1 MVFVQQF
8 VNLQFALFLPSLPM
22 WKVQDI
28 SVSQILREINN
39 GESRSYNTALFV
51 ILGALNFVNFV
62 NLTLQIVPKFRNP
75 YLRKCVKMT
84 DFKSLDWLKL
94 ISRKI

>member
-1 MVFVQQF
+1 MGKLIHFPY
-8 VNLQFALFLPSLPM
+8 LFKILTVLPSFHTFKKLSQVQYTM

-62 NLTLQIVPKFRNP
+62 NLTLSN
-75 YLRKCVKMT
+75 
-84 DFKSLDWLKL
+84 SA
-94 ISRKI
+94 KIQKPLNVSK